1 MPATGTRRGGTLP
14 RPPAVL
20 DQPQLPTLLRL
31 KVRWP
36 GFLDPVLVRPGLEC
50 HCHCATGEGWPSR
63 VHPGTTATAAVLGR
77 TRLVLAIINR
87 GRLQAGLVGKLP
99 LRPFR
104 HVESHIESHIEGRG
118 HDEADVLPQPL
129 RGKSLKE

>member
-1 MPATGTRRGGTLP
+1 MGGTLP

-20 DQPQLPTLLRL
+20 NQPQLPTLLWL
-31 KVRWP
+31 KVQWP
-36 GFLDPVLVRPGLEC
+36 GFPDPALVLPGLER
-50 HCHCATGEGWPSR
+50 HCHCATGEGRPSH

-77 TRLVLAIINR
+77 TRLVLAIILC

-104 HVESHIESHIEGRG
+104 HVEGHIEGRG
-118 HDEADVLPQPL
+118 HDEADCQSGGGESP
-129 RGKSLKE
+129 